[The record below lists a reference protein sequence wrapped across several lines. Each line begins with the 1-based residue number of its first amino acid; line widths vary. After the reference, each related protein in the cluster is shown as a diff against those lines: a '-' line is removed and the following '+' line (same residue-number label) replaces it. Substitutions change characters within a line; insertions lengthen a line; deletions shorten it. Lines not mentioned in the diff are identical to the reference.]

1 MATHT
6 FKVGDRVRI
15 SKHSE
20 YYGES
25 SNNPPD
31 VDGTVESFVEEDP
44 PFVYNVNW
52 DTGYFNS
59 YGEGDLVPAKENTK
73 AEHVTVAAE
82 FVLEAYTAACPVWKK
97 KIKDVVPNLYA
108 MLIKVPKAFIRE
120 AYEAADSEWKKKLED
135 KFEFLRGPEYAR
147 IVEDEDYDTELYY
160 KTADHSTTKRLK
172 GFHILNGLA
181 GRHGIPKSV
190 KSCGLYISNNSG
202 FSFEDTKVVVK
213 ETHGGIV
220 IYFEKK

>member
-15 SKHSE
+15 SKDSE
-20 YYGES
+20 YYGK
-25 SNNPPD
+25 NDRNPAD
-31 VDGTVESFVEEDP
+31 VDGTVKTVGEARL
-44 PFVYNVNW
+44 PFVYYVSW
-52 DTGYFNS
+52 DTGDSNS
-59 YGEGDLVPAKENTK
+59 YREGDLVPAMENTK

-108 MLIKVPKAFIRE
+108 ILIKVPKAFIRE
-120 AYEAADSEWKKKLED
+120 AYKAADSEWKSKLED

-147 IVEDEDYDTELYY
+147 IVEDEDYDTQLYY
-160 KTADHSTTKRLK
+160 KTEDRSTTKRLK

-181 GRHGIPKSV
+181 GCQGIPKSA
-190 KSCGLYISNNSG
+190 KSCGLYISNDSG
-202 FSFEDTKVVVK
+202 FSFKDTKVVVK
-213 ETHGGIV
+213 ETPGGIA